1 MRALAITDEGQFI
14 FSLLGFLG
22 MSLHEWR
29 SLDPRDKVF
38 YMHSMSEKNRRVNNQ
53 QEAEMAKARARR

>member
-1 MRALAITDEGQFI
+1 MKSLAETDEGQFI
-14 FSLLGFLG
+14 FSILGHLG
-22 MSLHEWR
+22 MSLNDWR
-29 SLDPRDKVF
+29 SMDPRDKVF